1 MKTKNFCNWVLM
13 LSNVSSNLT
22 VWRERGATRA
32 NLPVLFKK
40 KQKDM
45 AMIIDCSE
53 IFKERSKHLAARA

>member
-1 MKTKNFCNWVLM
+1 MEIRLGLLNEDLAVRFKIHRLRVPKNFCNWVLM

-40 KQKDM
+40 K
-45 AMIIDCSE
+45 
-53 IFKERSKHLAARA
+53 